1 VCVCV
6 CVVCV
11 CGMCLC
17 VCVCVCVWGV
27 FLCVCVWCVCV
38 CVCVCGVC
46 VKLGCASFTKGSTEG
61 LILSSRS
68 TSTST
73 ILVFHLV
80 DKCTTFY
87 GIRRPLPYLQEATCR
102 PTPEPNESTPYHQI
116 LSFKIHFNNINSSS
130 HSLSSD
136 LCPSNFRLKVII
148 ILIIMFLK
156 G

>member
-1 VCVCV
+1 
-6 CVVCV
+6 
-11 CGMCLC
+11 M
-17 VCVCVCVWGV
+17 CVW
-27 FLCVCVWCVCV
+27 

-46 VKLGCASFTKGSTEG
+46 VFGVCLCVCVCVKLGSASFTKGSTEG